1 MADTATLSLRDELLA
16 DRDRITADREP
27 KLFEL
32 PGYGEKLQVKYR
44 PLTREERK
52 EITSAIFKHAQAGE
66 ERNAERGMAS
76 TLAKTCVGFY
86 TDRGAG
92 VVPLNEAEGLGD
104 DLIHWGDERLAG
116 LFDFTPTSGS
126 KARETIEYVLGTD
139 DVLELHHNQVT
150 NWMGQIGG
158 VDDADF

>member
-1 MADTATLSLRDELLA
+1 MADTATTSLRDELLA
-16 DRDRITADREP
+16 DRDKITAEREP

-44 PLTREERK
+44 PLAREERK
-52 EITSAIFKHAQAGE
+52 EITAAIFKHAQAGE

-86 TDRGAG
+86 TDRGDG

-116 LFDFTPTSGS
+116 LFDFTPTTGS
-126 KARETIEYVLGTD
+126 KARETIEYVLGND